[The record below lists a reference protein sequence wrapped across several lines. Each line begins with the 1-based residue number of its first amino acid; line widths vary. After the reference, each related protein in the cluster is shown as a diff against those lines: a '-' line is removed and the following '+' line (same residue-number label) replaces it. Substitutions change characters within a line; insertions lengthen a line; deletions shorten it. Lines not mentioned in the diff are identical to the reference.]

1 MAGFVKLC
9 RIEERMVCMTWFDP
23 QYDYISEFIDN
34 WNSKLGRFKG
44 MLIVVAVLLL
54 VAGVLCA
61 LLPEETFLT
70 IQIFAAAALIVQG
83 IGHIVSYAFTT
94 YYFKDPMLIIAGI
107 LDILLGLMVASMP
120 VGVTVAT
127 LTFLFAF
134 LLLFHGAEHIAFAS
148 RMKYY
153 RIMNTGAITFSGVV
167 SIILA
172 VIFILLPLLSM
183 LMLNYILAA
192 YLIVEGIAL
201 LVEALSLKQI
211 HG

>member
-1 MAGFVKLC
+1 
-9 RIEERMVCMTWFDP
+9 MVGMTWFDP

-34 WNSKLGRFKG
+34 WNHKLRRIRG

-83 IGHIVSYAFTT
+83 IGHIVSYASTT

-127 LTFLFAF
+127 LTFLFAI
-134 LLLFHGAEHIAFAS
+134 LLLFHGAGRIAFAS

-153 RIMNTGAITFSGVV
+153 RIMSTGAITFSGVV
-167 SIILA
+167 SIVLG

-192 YLIVEGIAL
+192 YLIVEGITL
-201 LVEALSLKQI
+201 LVEALSMKQI
-211 HG
+211 PR